1 MVPAFFILKMNL
13 MSPHIEDIWQY
24 NGVAGPFGE

>member
-13 MSPHIEDIWQY
+13 IGHQIGGLWQH
-24 NGVAGPFGE
+24 NGVAGAFRE